1 MHMAESECD
10 AAAGSAIDGSVLQN
24 AAVWR
29 YVANIL
35 QCPERRSRGA
45 TSSKKKKQTH
55 THTHTNRC

>member
-45 TSSKKKKQTH
+45 T
-55 THTHTNRC
+55 